1 MNEAFFRGLVENL
14 LEGVYFVDRDRR
26 ITYWN
31 RGAQQLTGYGSADV
45 VGHSCSEGIL
55 RHVTDQGQ
63 QLCLHGCPL
72 AATLTDGHPRE
83 TNVYMHHS
91 DGHRVPVTVR
101 ARAITDDSGKIVGSA
116 EVFTARSGGV
126 FSDLEGERR
135 TDQSYRDPVTGIG
148 NRLFAEQHLVAGL
161 GALRDEDSRMG
172 LMFVDVDHFKAVND
186 QWGHNLGDD
195 VLRMVARTLANGLR
209 PGDLPCRWGGEEF
222 IAILPETNEEGTA
235 LVAERIRMLV
245 ENSWLP
251 RDTDQIRVTVSIGAT
266 VGRFGESADDV
277 IERADRLMYAS
288 KEGGRN
294 QVHTDTGKLPR
305 TAEPVVLGSGIPWEA
320 EDNWDAHG
328 ADGTDEG

>member
-1 MNEAFFRGLVENL
+1 MKEAFFQDLVENL
-14 LEGVYFVDRDRR
+14 LEGVYFVNRDRR

-31 RGAQQLTGYGSADV
+31 SGAQRLTGYGFEDV

-55 RHVTDQGQ
+55 RHVTDEGQ
-63 QLCLHGCPL
+63 QLCINGCPL
-72 AATLTDGHPRE
+72 AATITDGHPRE
-83 TNVYMHHS
+83 ANVYMHHR

-101 ARAITDDSGKIVGSA
+101 ARAITDDAGQVVGSA

-148 NRLFAEQHLVAGL
+148 NRLFAEQHLAAAV

-172 LMFVDVDHFKAVND
+172 LLFVDVDHFKDVND
-186 QWGHNLGDD
+186 QHGHNVGDK
-195 VLRMVARTLANGLR
+195 VLRMAARTLANGLR

-222 IAILPETNEEGTA
+222 IAILPETNEQGTA

-251 RDTDQIRVTVSIGAT
+251 LETEQVRVTVSVGAT
-266 VGRFGESADDV
+266 VGRVGESADEV

-288 KEGGRN
+288 KQGGRN
-294 QVHTDTGKLPR
+294 QVHTDGGKLPR
-305 TAEPVVLGSGIPWEA
+305 TAEPVLLGNGIPWDE
-320 EDNWDAHG
+320 E
-328 ADGTDEG
+328 GT

>member
-1 MNEAFFRGLVENL
+1 MNEVFFRELVDNL

-31 RGAQQLTGYGSADV
+31 SGAELLTGYGMDEV

-55 RHVTDQGQ
+55 RHVTDEGQ

-72 AATLTDGHPRE
+72 AATITDGDPRE
-83 TNVYMHHS
+83 AKVYMHHKN
-91 DGHRVPVTVR
+91 GHRVPVTVR
-101 ARAITDDSGKIVGSA
+101 ARPIRDDAEQIVGSA

-135 TDQSYRDPVTGIG
+135 TDQSYRDPVSGIG
-148 NRLFAEQHLVAGL
+148 NRLYAEQHLAASL
-161 GALRDEDSRMG
+161 GSLDSEDSRMG
-172 LMFVDVDHFKAVND
+172 LLFLDVDHFKTVND
-186 QWGHNLGDD
+186 NYGHNIGDK

-222 IAILPETNEEGTA
+222 IAILPETQEDGTA
-235 LVAERIRMLV
+235 RVAERIRMLV

-251 RDTDQIRVTVSIGAT
+251 RDDQQIRVTVSIGAT
-266 VGRFGESADDV
+266 VGHRGESADEV

-288 KEGGRN
+288 KQNGRN
-294 QVHTDTGKLPR
+294 QVHTDSGPLHR
-305 TAEPVVLGSGIPWEA
+305 VAEPVLLGNSIPWATPSE
-320 EDNWDAHG
+320 
-328 ADGTDEG
+328 

>member
-1 MNEAFFRGLVENL
+1 MDEVFFRDLVDHL

-31 RGAQQLTGYGSADV
+31 TGAELLTGYGLDDV

-55 RHVTDQGQ
+55 RHVTDEGQ

-72 AATLTDGHPRE
+72 AATITDGTPRE
-83 TNVYMHHS
+83 AKVYMHHR

-101 ARAITDDSGKIVGSA
+101 ARPIRDDAGQIVGSA

-148 NRLFAEQHLVAGL
+148 NRLYAEQHLAASL
-161 GALRDEDSRMG
+161 GALSSEDSRMG
-172 LMFVDVDHFKAVND
+172 LLFVDVDHFKSVND
-186 QWGHNLGDD
+186 TWGHNVGDK

-209 PGDLPCRWGGEEF
+209 PGDQPCRWGGEEF
-222 IAILPETNEEGTA
+222 IAILPETDEDGTA
-235 LVAERIRMLV
+235 LVAERIRMLA

-251 RDTDQIRVTVSIGAT
+251 LDDDQARVTVSIGAT
-266 VGRFGESADDV
+266 SGRLGESADDV

-288 KEGGRN
+288 KQNGRN
-294 QVHTDTGKLPR
+294 QVHTDSGPLNR
-305 TAEPVVLGSGIPWEA
+305 VAEPVLLGNSIPWA
-320 EDNWDAHG
+320 TS
-328 ADGTDEG
+328 ADQPGPDR